1 MAVNAYTYLPPD
13 VCGDTDFPVFPF
25 IQDCTSYDQEVAE
38 ICGIIF
44 VPLLDGLIPTGNDW
58 KTFSEWSVSIINNN
72 ETSPH
77 YIVGVGSFLPTEKT
91 LTTLAG
97 GRVEENRERRYRL
110 SFSVFNMYSGHVN
123 WARKLQVNN
132 REFVFFLH
140 TIGDR
145 VIGGPYGMMPSYS
158 DAEIPFNLGG
168 VKENLQITID
178 TDFLSFPEW

>member
-1 MAVNAYTYLPPD
+1 
-13 VCGDTDFPVFPF
+13 
-25 IQDCTSYDQEVAE
+25 
-38 ICGIIF
+38 
-44 VPLLDGLIPTGNDW
+44 
-58 KTFSEWSVSIINNN
+58 
-72 ETSPH
+72 
-77 YIVGVGSFLPTEKT
+77 
-91 LTTLAG
+91 
-97 GRVEENRERRYRL
+97 
-110 SFSVFNMYSGHVN
+110 MYSGHVN